1 MVIINMPCQ
10 KIQIQKKYYWWV
22 FKEIM
27 NQRLSEESK
36 CDYKKAIIEFCRFMN
51 IDTPLVEVMVDEFL
65 QEVFQINKK
74 RFTNI
79 GGIEESVHLIFDNEN
94 IKTISVKQT
103 VQKLNELYEENEQL
117 RQFIN
122 KGRRLSVKELM
133 NNVNE
138 NELLKKKIKRLE
150 KDNEELKDRLYDF
163 EKRKIIEE
171 SEINEDVIPKIKLLR
186 TELFGENYE

>member
-1 MVIINMPCQ
+1 MMGERDLEVELKEKDEIIMSL
-10 KIQIQKKYYWWV
+10 
-22 FKEIM
+22 
-27 NQRLSEESK
+27 R
-36 CDYKKAIIEFCRFMN
+36 
-51 IDTPLVEVMVDEFL
+51 
-65 QEVFQINKK
+65 
-74 RFTNI
+74 
-79 GGIEESVHLIFDNEN
+79 
-94 IKTISVKQT
+94 
-103 VQKLNELYEENEQL
+103 LNEHLLKDKLEISRRNMGKQLERIKELEKENEQL

-133 NNVNE
+133 NNMNE
-138 NELLKKKIKRLE
+138 NELLKKKIKKLE

>member
-1 MVIINMPCQ
+1 
-10 KIQIQKKYYWWV
+10 
-22 FKEIM
+22 
-27 NQRLSEESK
+27 
-36 CDYKKAIIEFCRFMN
+36 MN
-51 IDTPLVEVMVDEFL
+51 IDTPLVEVMVDDFL

-133 NNVNE
+133 NNMNE
-138 NELLKKKIKRLE
+138 NELLKKKIKKLE

-163 EKRKIIEE
+163 EK
-171 SEINEDVIPKIKLLR
+171 
-186 TELFGENYE
+186 